1 MRNNTGLIRFV
12 NMKRLALA
20 VKSGLKAGKIATN
33 HNRTALRVRAG
44 LKGGRL
50 AANHSRGVLA

>member
-1 MRNNTGLIRFV
+1 
-12 NMKRLALA
+12 MKTLALA
-20 VKSGLKAGKIATN
+20 VKSALKAGKIATN